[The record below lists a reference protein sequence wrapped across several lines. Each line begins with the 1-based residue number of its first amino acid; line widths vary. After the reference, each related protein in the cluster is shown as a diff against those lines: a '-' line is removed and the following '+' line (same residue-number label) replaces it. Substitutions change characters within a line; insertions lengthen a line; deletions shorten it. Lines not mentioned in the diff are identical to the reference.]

1 VDRAGNE
8 KSVSDTG
15 NPYMAMIVIDRTP
28 PIMTFKPGTD
38 EIWINYGE
46 SFNLSTE
53 TPEVSDNLQH
63 SAIRIDLKTDPD
75 PLPTSPFT
83 GSFRVIYTATDWAG
97 NSTQKERTIRVNE
110 APTIEGLSVHLGT
123 ANDKKNPTITFTP
136 KDQTRSLTTGKI
148 EIYE

>member
-1 VDRAGNE
+1 MDRAGNE

-53 TPEVSDNLQH
+53 TPEVSDNLRH

-110 APTIEGLSVHLGT
+110 APTIE
-123 ANDKKNPTITFTP
+123 
-136 KDQTRSLTTGKI
+136 
-148 EIYE
+148 

>member
-1 VDRAGNE
+1 MDRAGNE

-15 NPYMAMIVIDRTP
+15 NPYIAAIVVDRTP
-28 PIMTFKPGTD
+28 PKMTLKPGTD

-110 APTIEGLSVHLGT
+110 APTIEGLSVHLGINNNK
-123 ANDKKNPTITFTP
+123 AKPTITFTP
-136 KDQTRSLTTGKI
+136 KDQTRTLTTGKI